1 MNNNT
6 YWSSNYEVPFK
17 LKYFI
22 YGVNVFFPFSGNL
35 GNPKSPKNPNHRKN
49 PSCQKNLSHQE
60 NQNLLRNQKRR
71 KNQKGSVNQKYQV
84 ILKQLNLEGELKG
97 VKSIM
102 FVFNLKINSE
112 KTEYMSMFMSY
123 C

>member
-6 YWSSNYEVPFK
+6 YWSSNYKVPYK
-17 LKYFI
+17 LNYFI
-22 YGVNVFFPFSGNL
+22 YVINVFFPSSGNL

-60 NQNLLRNQKRR
+60 NQSLLRNQKHR

-84 ILKQLNLEGELKG
+84 ILKQLNLEGEL
-97 VKSIM
+97 
-102 FVFNLKINSE
+102 
-112 KTEYMSMFMSY
+112 
-123 C
+123 